1 MLISELLSEI
11 KRKIGSSK
19 NIKLENSKSLENT

>member
-11 KRKIGSSK
+11 QRKISSSK
-19 NIKLENSKSLENT
+19 NLNLDKSKSRENT

>member
-11 KRKIGSSK
+11 QRKISSSK
-19 NIKLENSKSLENT
+19 NIKLDKSKSRENT